1 MWKSRLGYIL
11 IMAGTLILLYFYSR
25 PFLLYTF
32 LLMILLALGVFLIL
46 CYDAKNVK
54 LQAQIRQAMH
64 QGGRALLRLKTSGN
78 YSFLAVGYIML
89 ELDVHNEMFD
99 TTEHRRLLLN
109 LRSNNDFFELPV
121 EADWCGEISIACTEV
136 WIYDIFKLF
145 RRRGKKIDPVRTV
158 IYPKEFSVSIGTT
171 GNFAGITQE
180 EDMVQNR
187 KGNDPSETF
196 DIREYVP
203 GDDVRSIHWKLS
215 SKTDTLILREASDP
229 MHYQVVVMPDFGL
242 EQLDNETAADEIN
255 TAIGIGDAVCRQLI
269 RKGISFC
276 MAMPTDYGLQMTEI
290 RGESDYKKMRTRWM
304 SLRVQK
310 KCGNGLRLFR
320 TEHMEHYFSRLL
332 ILSSGKYEENL
343 ASLDGQI
350 SVTLLNVREES
361 KEMRVSR
368 NGTCEIVEL
377 PATQKTNTT
386 YRIMC

>member
-11 IMAGTLILLYFYSR
+11 VMAGALVLLFFYSR
-25 PFLLYTF
+25 PFLLYTL
-32 LLMILLALGVFLIL
+32 LLMVAVAVGVFVLL
-46 CYDAKNVK
+46 CYDAGNIR
-54 LQAQIRQAMH
+54 LQWQIRQAIH
-64 QGGRALLRLKTSGN
+64 QGGTAMLRLKTSGSH
-78 YSFLAVGYIML
+78 SFLAAGYILL
-89 ELDVHNEMFD
+89 ELDIHNEMFD
-99 TTEHRRLLLN
+99 TTEHRRLVLN
-109 LRSNNDFFELPV
+109 LRGNNDFFELPV
-121 EADWCGEISIACTEV
+121 EADWCGEISIECAEV
-136 WIYDIFKLF
+136 WICDIFKLF
-145 RRRGKKIDPVRTV
+145 RRHGKKTDSVRTV
-158 IYPKEFSVSIGTT
+158 IYPKELSVSIGTT
-171 GNFAGITQE
+171 GYFAGITQE

-229 MHYQVVVMPDFGL
+229 MHYQVVLMPDFGL
-242 EQLDNETAADEIN
+242 EQMKNGTTADEIN

-276 MAMPTDYGLQMTEI
+276 MAIPTDHGLQVTEI

-304 SLRVQK
+304 SLRVQS
-310 KCGNGLRLFR
+310 KCGNGLRLFM

-343 ASLDGQI
+343 GSLDGQI

-361 KEMRVSR
+361 AEMKVSR

-377 PATQKTNTT
+377 PATQKINTT